1 MKRAIVSMI
10 SLLVGGILLPASTGF
25 LFKDAHAGTAK
36 QPETIKTQF
45 QYSAMVVCSLLT
57 SHNDGRLAKGSYRT
71 VINIHNPTNRNVT
84 FANKVA
90 LTQSLGV
97 SPGEFSITPFKKVG
111 LNPDGAVQLNCGN
124 IAGFFC
130 PIDGTCIDFAFLE
143 GFLVIKSPVKLDVV
157 AVYTA
162 RPTDGEV
169 ATMEVENI
177 HPRKIEEEVEIGD
190 EAKQCG
196 GIAGIPCPE
205 GKKCVDDPSDD
216 CDPTQGGADCQGV
229 CVTDYREKVVP
240 YQ

>member
-25 LFKDAHAGTAK
+25 LFKDAHAETAK
-36 QPETIKTQF
+36 QAETIKTQF

-57 SHNDGRLAKGSYRT
+57 PHNDGRLAEGTYRT

-90 LTQSLGV
+90 LTRSLGA
-97 SPGEFSITPFKKVG
+97 SPGEFSITPFKKVK

-124 IAGFFC
+124 VAGFFC

-177 HPRKIEEEVEIGD
+177 HPRKIEDEVEIGD
-190 EAKQCG
+190 EPKQCG

-205 GKKCVDDPSDD
+205 GKKCVDDPSDN
-216 CDPTQGGADCQGV
+216 CDPTQGGADCPGV